1 MADRRT
7 SGGSERQ
14 FDKKSAVRA
23 ASVGRL
29 LKRECWS
36 LLDFYS
42 KRENLPA
49 DVGGADPRLVSVPP
63 PSSQLDSR
71 DQLWRLHVALLQ
83 CRSLMESAIA
93 KEDEE
98 LGAGQ
103 DQDQDQGQYASL
115 RSTVKERLKLLAF
128 CVSEL
133 LGAGDGPAVP
143 TPASGDS
150 LERADGSLFELKLL
164 VLRIFQEVDYWAKT
178 AVAILQTLSKEPA
191 RNTRL
196 RRSIRSTR
204 R

>member
-7 SGGSERQ
+7 SGGSEPQ
-14 FDKKSAVRA
+14 FGKMSAGRA
-23 ASVGRL
+23 ASIGRL
-29 LKRECWS
+29 LTRECCS

-49 DVGGADPRLVSVPP
+49 DVGVADPRLVSVPP

-83 CRSLMESAIA
+83 CRHLMESAIA

-98 LGAGQ
+98 LGVDAGE
-103 DQDQDQGQYASL
+103 YAGL

-133 LGAGDGPAVP
+133 VGAGDGPAVP
-143 TPASGDS
+143 TPAFSDS
-150 LERADGSLFELKLL
+150 LERADDSLFELKLL
-164 VLRIFQEVDYWAKT
+164 VLRIFKEVDYWAKT
-178 AVAILQTLSKEPA
+178 AVAILQTMSKEQA
-191 RNTRL
+191 RNPRL